1 MNKAELVGVMANQAD
16 ISKNQAGKALD
27 AMLDAIASAL
37 KDGDK
42 VTLVNFGTFSVSE
55 RAARTGRNPRTG
67 AQIEIESKKVTRF
80 KPGKALADAL
90 N

>member
-1 MNKAELVGVMANQAD
+1 MNKAELVGVMANHAD

-67 AQIEIESKKVTRF
+67 AQIDIEGKKVTRF
-80 KPGKALADAL
+80 KPGKALVDAL